1 MPAQSGFILLNK
13 KEGVSSH
20 SALTPL
26 KKLLPKN
33 TKIGHTGTLDPNATG
48 LLPVAVGRASKF
60 IQYLGEHPKKYRAGI
75 LFGRKTDS
83 GDIWGKTLAELEIR
97 KNSECEHAEKLTL
110 FRDRMKGFLG
120 KISQVP
126 PMYSAIKKDGKPLY
140 KYAREGIE
148 LERSAREVE
157 IYQIDIL
164 EFDYPNVTIEVEC
177 SKGTYIRTL
186 IEDLAESMGEMACM
200 SSLLRLKSD
209 GFDLKDAQKIEEFQ
223 TYKDL
228 RDKLIPIEKVFERLP
243 KVQVDAAHAKHI
255 KNGVPVDL
263 SRFPSRESGVF
274 GYYSVCDEREL
285 MFALAERNEEQFR
298 TVAVI

>member
-1 MPAQSGFILLNK
+1 MPAQNGFILLNK

-75 LFGRKTDS
+75 LFGKKTDS
-83 GDIWGKTLAELEIR
+83 GDIWGKTLTEVEIR
-97 KNSECEHAEKLTL
+97 EDSDFAHSEKLTL
-110 FRDRMKGFLG
+110 FRERMKGFMG
-120 KISQVP
+120 KINQIP

-148 LERSAREVE
+148 LERSSREVE

-186 IEDLAESMGEMACM
+186 IEDLAESMGEPACM
-200 SSLLRLKSD
+200 CSLVRLKSD
-209 GFDLKDAQKIEEFQ
+209 GFDLKDALKIEEFQ
-223 TYKDL
+223 TVEEIQNN
-228 RDKLIPIEKVFERLP
+228 LIPIEKVFEGLP
-243 KVQVDAAHAKHI
+243 KVQVDASHVKHI

-263 SRFPSRESGVF
+263 SRFSGQESCVF
-274 GYYSVCDEREL
+274 GYYAVCDGQGT
-285 MFALAERNEEQFR
+285 MFALAERSEERFG